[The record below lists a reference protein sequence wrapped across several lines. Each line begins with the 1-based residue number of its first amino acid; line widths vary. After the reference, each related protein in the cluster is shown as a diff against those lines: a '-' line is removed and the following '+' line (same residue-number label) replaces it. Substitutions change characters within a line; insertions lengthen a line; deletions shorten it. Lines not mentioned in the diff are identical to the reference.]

1 MEHGSLEDLG
11 GRDKIL
17 YITRNCKKFISKEF
31 RGNATGHKES
41 EKTSLI

>member
-1 MEHGSLEDLG
+1 MEHESLEDLR

-31 RGNATGHKES
+31 KGNATGHKES
-41 EKTSLI
+41 RKTGLI